1 MPRSQL
7 AMLLFAASVLVCAAL
22 VAANLRG
29 EGQTEALATA
39 VATEMQPAVS
49 QFNDDTSS
57 AEPGQ
62 GKLLGHVERN
72 GEMVEVREMVADEDP
87 AFGEPDID
95 AEPAEDD
102 ALSSPEPA
110 SAVQQDRQ
118 PG

>member
-39 VATEMQPAVS
+39 VASEMQPAVS
-49 QFNDDTSS
+49 QFGEDSS
-57 AEPGQ
+57 PPEPGQ

-72 GEMVEVREMVADEDP
+72 GEMVEVREMVPDEEP

-95 AEPAEDD
+95 AEPAEDSAPSPD
-102 ALSSPEPA
+102 AA